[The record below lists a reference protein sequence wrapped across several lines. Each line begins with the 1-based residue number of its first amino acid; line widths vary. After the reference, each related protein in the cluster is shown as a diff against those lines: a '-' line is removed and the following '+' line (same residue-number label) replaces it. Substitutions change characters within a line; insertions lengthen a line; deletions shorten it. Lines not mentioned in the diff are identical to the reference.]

1 MEEAARNI
9 LVIMDDE
16 DIVDRLEEYL
26 PAGKDVKHCL
36 HSENRL
42 DSGLDY
48 ISRNDIDLVFLAL
61 DLPDSEGFNTFERA
75 RQSAYG
81 VPIVVLI
88 SVDEIEAAKEAIRH
102 GARDYLVI
110 EKLNRRELEII
121 AGGAF
126 REREFHAQSMLV
138 EDDLSKLFQDYP
150 EAIIIF
156 DSAGMIMLANPAAE
170 SILGLA
176 PEELVGSLFGFSLTG
191 GGHTEVE
198 IKHEDSGPGTAE
210 MNISKTQWRGEP
222 AYIATFRD
230 VTDRRQ
236 MEDKLRESEAK
247 YRLLVENLQEGI
259 MAINEKAVTTFIN
272 ERMAEMLG
280 YKVEEML
287 GKPLFAFM
295 DEEATGVAK
304 SYIER
309 RRVGK
314 GKRQEFDLI
323 SKNGSKIHVSV
334 AMTPVANEN
343 GDYRGAIMALA
354 DVTDLQRAAI
364 ALEDQTKE
372 LSDLIDVA
380 AHELRHPATI
390 FKGYST
396 LLLEQWDNMSEEMIR
411 EALVSIDL
419 ATNRLAHLVNELF
432 EASRIERGTIT
443 MAYQEISPYQLVMR
457 AIHEIRAVGNTNRFN
472 VRTLED
478 DEIIEVDA
486 ERVKD
491 VIYNLIDNAV
501 KYSDEG
507 SDVDIWWERGNDEVV
522 FSIADRG
529 IGISV
534 EDRAKVFDRFFQ
546 VEDAIHHSTPGI
558 GLGLYIGRNY
568 VVAHRGWMR
577 LDPREGGGSVFTF
590 GIPLYQSREA
600 GDSEKMKW
608 AKR

>member
-1 MEEAARNI
+1 MDEEAKNI
-9 LVIMDDE
+9 LVILDDE
-16 DIVDRLEEYL
+16 DFIAKLEDYL
-26 PAGKDVKHCL
+26 PGGKYVKHSL
-36 HSENRL
+36 HSANRL
-42 DSGLDY
+42 DSGIEY
-48 ISRNDIDLVFLAL
+48 ISLHEVDLVFLGL
-61 DLPDSEGFNTFERA
+61 NLPDSEGFNTFERA

-81 VPIVVLI
+81 IPIVVLI
-88 SVDEIEAAKEAIRH
+88 SIDEIEDAKEAIRH
-102 GARDYLVI
+102 GARDYLVM
-110 EKLNRRELEII
+110 EKLNKRELEISVS
-121 AGGAF
+121 GAF
-126 REREFHAQSMLV
+126 REREYHTRSMLME
-138 EDDLSKLFQDYP
+138 EDLGKLFQDYP

-156 DSAGMIMLANPAAE
+156 DSSGLIMLANPASE
-170 SILGLA
+170 SILGLT
-176 PEELVGSLFGFSLTG
+176 PDELTGSLFGFSLTG
-191 GGHTEVE
+191 SGHTEIE
-198 IKHEDSGPGTAE
+198 IKHENSELGVAE
-210 MNISKTQWRGEP
+210 MNVSKTQWRGEP
-222 AYIATFRD
+222 AYIATFQD
-230 VTDRRQ
+230 VTDRRR

-259 MAINEKAVTTFIN
+259 LAINEKAVTTFVN

-287 GKPLFAFM
+287 DKSLFAFM

-314 GKRQEFDLI
+314 GKRQEFDLV
-323 SKNGSKIHVSV
+323 SKSGSKVHVSV

-343 GDYRGAIMALA
+343 GDYRGAIMAVA

-411 EALVSIDL
+411 EALISIDL

-432 EASRIERGTIT
+432 EASRIERGAIT

-457 AIHEIRAVGNTNRFN
+457 AIHETRAVGNTNRFN
-472 VRTLED
+472 VKTLED
-478 DEIIEVDA
+478 DETIEVDA

-507 SDVDIWWERGNDEVV
+507 SDVDIWWERSNGEIV

-529 IGISV
+529 IGISE
-534 EDRAKVFDRFFQ
+534 EDREKVFDRFFQ

-590 GIPLYQSREA
+590 GIPVYQSRKVD
-600 GDSEKMKW
+600 DSEKIKW
-608 AKR
+608 AK